1 MDPSGLT
8 PSGLTPSGLTRGP
21 TNSGWAKL
29 VLAKIA
35 CCGALLLFATGVLTL
50 NGVGAWLR
58 DGGLVW
64 LSTGAVAA
72 TAFFLLWRRRRS
84 QLSHVEGRGAALF
97 PESSLIP
104 TPTTEPK
111 VDHE

>member
-1 MDPSGLT
+1 MTERPNHG
-8 PSGLTPSGLTRGP
+8 
-21 TNSGWAKL
+21 GWGALIAAKL
-29 VLAKIA
+29 V
-35 CCGALLLFATGVLTL
+35 CCGGLLLFATGVLTL
-50 NGVGAWLR
+50 NGLAAWLR
-58 DGGLVW
+58 DDGLVW
-64 LSTGAVAA
+64 LGAGAVAA
-72 TAFFLLWRRRRS
+72 TAFSLLWRRRRS